1 VAAGSL
7 ARVTLRSLN
16 QARRCARTSCRW
28 PASATLTFGYVERT
42 VWVEDLRPQK
52 DRNAYDLC
60 AAHAER
66 TTVPIG
72 WRKDDRRVAPPA
84 PAQLRLE
91 RRFVIPDRDETD
103 IGDAADGLG
112 A

>member
-1 VAAGSL
+1 M
-7 ARVTLRSLN
+7 TLRSLN
-16 QARRCARTSCRW
+16 QARRCSRTGCRW

-42 VWVEDLRPQK
+42 VWVEDLRPTK
-52 DRNAYDLC
+52 ERNAYDLC

-72 WRKDDRRVAPPA
+72 WTKDDLRVAPPA

-91 RRFVIPDRDETD
+91 RRFVVPDRDESD
-103 IGDAADGLG
+103 IGDAADGVG

>member
-1 VAAGSL
+1 M
-7 ARVTLRSLN
+7 TLRSLN
-16 QARRCARTSCRW
+16 GSRRCSRTGCRW

-52 DRNAYDLC
+52 ERNAYDLC

-72 WRKDDRRVAPPA
+72 WVKDDLRVAPPA
-84 PAQLRLE
+84 PSQLRLE
-91 RRFVIPDRDETD
+91 KRLVVADRDEAD
-103 IGDAADGLG
+103 VEDAAGGIG